1 VKRLSQE
8 LIAIT
13 NTSRSTQQLLNSDK
27 PSVMV
32 TIYSSALT
40 EHAACIVQI
49 HHGDGH
55 TAQRIADE
63 DRGSPLH

>member
-1 VKRLSQE
+1 
-8 LIAIT
+8 
-13 NTSRSTQQLLNSDK
+13 
-27 PSVMV
+27 MV